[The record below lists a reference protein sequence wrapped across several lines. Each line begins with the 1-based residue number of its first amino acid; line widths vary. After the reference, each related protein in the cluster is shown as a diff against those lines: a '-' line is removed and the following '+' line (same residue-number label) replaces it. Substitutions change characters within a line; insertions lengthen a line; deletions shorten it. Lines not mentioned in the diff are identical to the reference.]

1 MTHSQ
6 YSEFCFLLYVIHPH
20 LFIGQD
26 RHNMLQALL
35 QTPPFFFLNA
45 ISLSIKWKIIIVK
58 LFCYLP
64 AYIFWY
70 KVGMKDLLKL
80 CFEGFFHRE
89 ELWPKG
95 LLSAHHP
102 FTLLQYSQ
110 SFFSPRKCIIKLI
123 LLDLETLRYV

>member
-1 MTHSQ
+1 MNFV
-6 YSEFCFLLYVIHPH
+6 FCYMLYTPTFLLAKIDT
-20 LFIGQD
+20 ICC
-26 RHNMLQALL
+26 RHCFRPP
-35 QTPPFFFLNA
+35 PPFFFLNA

-58 LFCYLP
+58 LFCYLL